1 MKRGAV
7 GSSGTASTGGHE
19 TPLLPL
25 WGQICCKLMAQPD
38 CATESRMTGFINV
51 QVGLLAPPTIP
62 VHAVCCGWTVTLFLL
77 PQRMV
82 SGLPDW
88 MRLWC
93 VMRQNRMRCWKNPED
108 VGRKM
113 PEQVI
118 ELSEVQQPMSDASH
132 HQLRTLPLP
141 QGMSVEPAPR
151 LLMRRPNALLLKDQ
165 KSEFYMAFESKEERQ
180 QWMDTMLQALLD
192 LRVWKSLCDFIIPLP
207 NSKFYVDSP
216 STHLRAIP
224 KLTVFDK
231 RGNPSHTQL

>member
-1 MKRGAV
+1 MQVRVQCVCERGSYAPGVSGVRHHTCLHRTYVLKRGAV

-118 ELSEVQQPMSDASH
+118 ELSEVQQPMSETNH
-132 HQLRTLPLP
+132 HQLRTPSL
-141 QGMSVEPAPR
+141 SH
-151 LLMRRPNALLLKDQ
+151 
-165 KSEFYMAFESKEERQ
+165 
-180 QWMDTMLQALLD
+180 
-192 LRVWKSLCDFIIPLP
+192 RV
-207 NSKFYVDSP
+207 
-216 STHLRAIP
+216 
-224 KLTVFDK
+224 
-231 RGNPSHTQL
+231 